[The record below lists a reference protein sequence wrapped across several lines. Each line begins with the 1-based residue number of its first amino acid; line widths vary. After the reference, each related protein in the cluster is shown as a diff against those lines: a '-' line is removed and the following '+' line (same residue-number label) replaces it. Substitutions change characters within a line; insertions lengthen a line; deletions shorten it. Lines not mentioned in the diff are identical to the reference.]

1 MLDLLE
7 YAVKKAEKQG
17 ASQAEAYFYG
27 ADMLRT
33 GIEKK
38 QVKISEKKY
47 DAGIGIRVAVKKTDG
62 FSIGFGY
69 LTNLTKKAAD
79 DTAKQALKVASFK
92 KPDPDFKSFQE
103 HKPTKT
109 VKKIYDK
116 QIAKIEPEKIVD
128 LATDLI
134 KSVKTDKR
142 ITTISGAL
150 GLGTVKVAIANSLG
164 VSGKF
169 EKTGYGAFGYVVAQ
183 EKGSVGVG
191 VGGDSYTDCFFN
203 EEKTFNI
210 FKNARDLAIRQLNP
224 KTIKTEKMDIL
235 LQPDAL
241 ASLLASTLI
250 PEVRADNIQKG
261 QSPFVGKM
269 GQLVASENLTVIDDG
284 LISQA
289 TGSKPFDDEGCPT
302 QTTTIINEGQL
313 QNFLYN
319 SYTARKDY
327 VPSTG
332 NAARMAGGF
341 TYKPKYAVEPL
352 IGPTNFKLCAGEKS
366 VETKFEDMVSEVKN
380 GVIAKEVIGAHTA
393 NAASGEFSV
402 VLDTAFK
409 IEKGEIA
416 YPVRQAMLGGN
427 ILDALKNV
435 TLFAD
440 DFKQIGWEETLIS
453 STILVKNVRVS
464 G

>member
-1 MLDLLE
+1 MLDLLD
-7 YAVKKAEKQG
+7 YVVKKAEKQG

-27 ADMLRT
+27 ADRLRT
-33 GIEKK
+33 GMEKK
-38 QVKISEKKY
+38 QVKISEKKCE
-47 DAGIGIRVAVKKTDG
+47 AGIGLRVAVKKKEG
-62 FSIGFGY
+62 FSIGFAY
-69 LTNLTKKAAD
+69 LTDLTKKAAD
-79 DTAKQALKVASFK
+79 NAIKQALKVASFK

-103 HKPTKT
+103 RKPTKT

-116 QIAKIEPEKIVD
+116 QIAKIEPEKIVS

-134 KSVKTDKR
+134 KTVETDRR
-142 ITTISGAL
+142 ITTIGGTL

-164 VSGKF
+164 VSGEF
-169 EKTGYGAFGYVVAQ
+169 EKTNYGAYGFVVAQ
-183 EKGSVGVG
+183 EKGSVG

-203 EEKTFNI
+203 EKKAFTA

-224 KTIKTEKMDIL
+224 KTIKTEKMDVL

-241 ASLLASTLI
+241 AFLLMFTLI
-250 PEVRADNIQKG
+250 SEVRADNIQKR

-269 GQLVASENLTVIDDG
+269 NKMVASENLTVIDDG
-284 LISQA
+284 LIPQA
-289 TGSKPFDDEGCPT
+289 MGSKPFDDEGCPA
-302 QTTTIINEGQL
+302 QTTTIINKGQL

-319 SYTARKDY
+319 SYTARKDN

-332 NAARMAGGF
+332 NATRMLGGF
-341 TYKPKYAVEPL
+341 TDKPKYAAEPI

-366 VETKFEDMVSEVKN
+366 AQTKFDDIVSEVKN

-393 NAASGEFSV
+393 NTASGEFSV

-409 IEKGEIA
+409 IEKGKVV
-416 YPVRQAMLGGN
+416 YPVKQAMIGGN
-427 ILDALKNV
+427 ILDALKSV

-440 DFKQIGWEETLIS
+440 DFKQVGETFIS
-453 STILVKNVRVS
+453 PTILIRDIRVS

>member
-7 YAVKKAEKQG
+7 YLVKKAEKQG
-17 ASQAEAYFYG
+17 ASQAEAYFNG
-27 ADMLRT
+27 TELLRT

-62 FSIGFGY
+62 FSIGFAY

-79 DTAKQALKVASFK
+79 DAVKQAVKVASFK
-92 KPDPDFKSFQE
+92 KPDSDFKSFQE

-116 QIAKIEPEKIVD
+116 QIVKIEPEKIVD

-134 KSVKTDKR
+134 KAVETDKR

-150 GLGTVKVAIANSLG
+150 GLSIIKVAIANSLG

-169 EKTGYGAFGYVVAQ
+169 EKTGYGAYGYVVAQ

-191 VGGDSYTDCFFN
+191 GDSYTACFFN
-203 EEKTFNI
+203 EEKTFNA
-210 FKNARDLAIRQLNP
+210 FKNARDLAIKQLNP
-224 KTIKTEKMDIL
+224 KTIKTEKMDVL

-241 ASLLASTLI
+241 ASLLTSTLI
-250 PEVRADNIQKG
+250 PEVRADNIQKR
-261 QSPFVGKM
+261 QSPFVEKM
-269 GQLVASENLTVIDDG
+269 GQVVASDNLTVIDDG
-284 LISQA
+284 LIPQA
-289 TGSKPFDDEGCPT
+289 MGSKPFDDEGCPT
-302 QTTTIINEGQL
+302 QTTTIINKGQL

-319 SYTARKDY
+319 SYTAKKDN
-327 VPSTG
+327 VSSTG
-332 NAARMAGGF
+332 NAARMAGSF

-366 VETKFEDMVSEVKN
+366 AQAKFEDIVSEVKN

-416 YPVRQAMLGGN
+416 YPIRQAMLGGN

-435 TLFAD
+435 ALFAD
-440 DFKQIGWEETLIS
+440 DFKQVGWEGTLIS
-453 STILVKNVRVS
+453 STILIKNVRVS

>member
-27 ADMLRT
+27 ADLLRT

-38 QVKISEKKY
+38 QVKISEKKHG
-47 DAGIGIRVAVKKTDG
+47 AGIGVRVAVKKKDG
-62 FSIGFGY
+62 FSIGFAY

-79 DTAKQALKVASFK
+79 DTVKQATKVASFK
-92 KPDPDFKSFQE
+92 KHDPDFKSFQE

-109 VKKIYDK
+109 VEKIYDTHV
-116 QIAKIEPEKIVD
+116 AKIEPERIVD

-134 KSVKTDKR
+134 KTVETDKR
-142 ITTISGAL
+142 ITTIGGAL
-150 GLGTVKVAIANSLG
+150 GLGTIKVAIANSLG
-164 VSGKF
+164 ISGEFK
-169 EKTGYGAFGYVVAQ
+169 KTGYGAYGYVVAQ
-183 EKGSVGVG
+183 EKGSVGAC
-191 VGGDSYTDCFFN
+191 GDSYTDCFFN
-203 EEKTFNI
+203 EEKAFNA

-241 ASLLASTLI
+241 ASLFTFTLI
-250 PEVRADNIQKG
+250 PEVRADNIQKR
-261 QSPFVGKM
+261 QSPFVGKI
-269 GQLVASENLTVIDDG
+269 GQVVASENFTVIDNG
-284 LISQA
+284 LIPQA

-302 QTTTIINEGQL
+302 QTTTIINKGQL

-319 SYTARKDY
+319 SYTAKKDNM
-327 VPSTG
+327 PSTG
-332 NAARMAGGF
+332 NATRIVGTF
-341 TYKPKYAVEPL
+341 TYKPKYAVEPI

-366 VETKFEDMVSEVKN
+366 AKAKFEDIVGEVKN

-416 YPVRQAMLGGN
+416 YPIRQAMLGSN

-453 STILVKNVRVS
+453 PTILIKNVRVS

>member
-7 YAVKKAEKQG
+7 YIVKKAEKQG
-17 ASQAEAYFYG
+17 ASQAEAYFYR
-27 ADMLRT
+27 ADQLRT

-47 DAGIGIRVAVKKTDG
+47 DAGIGIRVAVRKTDG
-62 FSIGFGY
+62 FSIGFAY

-79 DTAKQALKVASFK
+79 DTVKQALKVASFK

-116 QIAKIEPEKIVD
+116 HLAKIEPEKIVE

-134 KSVKTDKR
+134 KTVETDKR
-142 ITTISGAL
+142 ITTINGAL
-150 GLGTVKVAIANSLG
+150 GLGTVKVAIVNSLG
-164 VSGKF
+164 VCGEF
-169 EKTGYGAFGYVVAQ
+169 EKTGYGVYGYVVAQ
-183 EKGSVGVG
+183 EKGSVGAC
-191 VGGDSYTDCFFN
+191 GDSYTDCFFN
-203 EEKTFNI
+203 EEKAFNA

-224 KTIKTEKMDIL
+224 KNIKTEKMDIL

-241 ASLLASTLI
+241 AALLASTLI
-250 PEVRADNIQKG
+250 SEVRADNIQKR
-261 QSPFVGKM
+261 QSPFVGKI
-269 GQLVASENLTVIDDG
+269 GQIVASENFTVIDDG
-284 LISQA
+284 LIPQA
-289 TGSKPFDDEGCPT
+289 TGSKPFDDEGYPT
-302 QTTTIINEGQL
+302 QTTTIINKGQL

-319 SYTARKDY
+319 SYTAKKDN

-332 NAARMAGGF
+332 NAARMVGGF

-366 VETKFEDMVSEVKN
+366 AQAKFKDIVGEVKN

-427 ILDALKNV
+427 ILDALKSV

-453 STILVKNVRVS
+453 PTILVKNVRVS